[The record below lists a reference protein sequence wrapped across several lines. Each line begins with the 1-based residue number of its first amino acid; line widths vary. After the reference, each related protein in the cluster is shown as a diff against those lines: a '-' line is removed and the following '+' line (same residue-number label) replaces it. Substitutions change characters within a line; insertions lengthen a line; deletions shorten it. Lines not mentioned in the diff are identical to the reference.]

1 MRVQILNV
9 AAARRRP
16 TPILTVRRRQ
26 YADRISQSSVG
37 VFTQQPSMIP
47 VPVPL

>member
-1 MRVQILNV
+1 MIDGVLAV
-9 AAARRRP
+9 AGKSRNEQNSP
-16 TPILTVRRRQ
+16 RRQ
-26 YADRISQSSVG
+26 SGPQNGIETCVG